1 MHPCTNYS
9 PLQPQSFSITSLTSS
24 IMGEKAAPPAGVAA
38 KTPEGPYLRLNAK
51 WIAIAHGFFALTAFV
66 GALIVGCYLH
76 YEKIVQNASY
86 GYPDEWFPSVLATI
100 GDRYPERSVFQIFIA
115 VTSGPRFLLI
125 FANFFVLYN
134 EGRKKAWTALISGL
148 LRTFTCGGWVYI
160 TSTDDHDA
168 HDVFMISYIVLTI
181 PWTVCMSSLSPKGST
196 VKKGRIFTALTFF
209 GLLVPLVYFFIQHK
223 VHVIAGAYSY
233 YAYIEWSLIFLDVG
247 FDSWSYLDLS
257 NLELRVYG
265 SSVEFAT
272 PEIVKKSEPVSTDDS
287 EISCFS
293 FVINTINS
301 FTFMTSITGM
311 FACVWYFPLWHMGV
325 SGYEAV
331 IVVMFVGPI
340 FVLPLRRL
348 FCAYPFIPRVLAAIT
363 TVGAWKV
370 SDPANRLMTVSAG
383 VGFSAIG
390 FTTDLF
396 NLQNNAVRYTSYFV
410 SLFLG
415 VLLSSAIKYVFSS
428 NNPAWP
434 IMHKE
439 NGGYN
444 EIAFFVTIL
453 AALFT
458 RAPKKLPE
466 THSLKLEGG
475 SFLLSALG
483 LAGYFFSLTLFL
495 SDSSI
500 FVIWSWTG
508 FPVKGPTPLIGGL
521 IHFAAAIA
529 GVITS
534 LKIHPNL
541 LTQPVFPIVGAIGA
555 GVALSLYQ
563 DWIGFAGATVYTFFI
578 ASITPTIAQ
587 SLVGYCPIKL
597 VIVAFLVHIL
607 LCLASVWIVAYAFVP
622 GGPALRERTDLM
634 VAVTIG
640 SVVLGVVNFV
650 LRKTASK
657 ITRIE
662 VVGSKIWRQA
672 LFIITVL
679 VAITTTGFT
688 ARYQSVAPQ
697 PYKPETRSFTAG
709 IWCVHFGL
717 DNDLW
722 ASEIRMSNLLRE
734 AEVDIIGLLETDT
747 ERLIGGN
754 RDFAQRMGEELG
766 MYVDYGPGPNK
777 HTWGAALLS
786 KFPILH
792 SEHHLLPSP
801 VGELAP
807 AIKAT
812 LDIYGEH
819 IDVVVFHSGQEEDP
833 EDRRLQSLYLE
844 NVMAESQNP
853 LVLLSYLVTRPL
865 EGNYFTYSSEKSR
878 MHDIDSTD
886 WDRWCEYIMFRE
898 LKKVAYARISRS
910 TITDTELQIAKFK
923 FLNDDQR
930 LIGQDFIYGNN
941 FISEEQVDPSLRMP
955 SLFRGDGVRGHR
967 YHVFDEPRYFA
978 ETFEQLGLEE

>member
-1 MHPCTNYS
+1 MGATTKEVPEKVAVKDEHPY
-9 PLQPQSFSITSLTSS
+9 IT
-24 IMGEKAAPPAGVAA
+24 
-38 KTPEGPYLRLNAK
+38 LNAK
-51 WIAIAHGFFALTAFV
+51 WIAVAHGVFALTAFL
-66 GALIVGCYLH
+66 GALVVGCYLH
-76 YEKIVQNASY
+76 YEKIVKNASY
-86 GYPDEWFPSVLATI
+86 GYPDEWFPSVSATI

-125 FANFFVLYN
+125 FTNFIALYSQ
-134 EGRKKAWTALISGL
+134 GSKKAWTMLISGL

-168 HDVFMISYIVLTI
+168 HDVFMISYIFLTI
-181 PWTVCMSSLSPKGST
+181 PWTICMSLLSLKDSVAKR
-196 VKKGRIFTALTFF
+196 GRALTATLFF

-233 YAYIEWSLIFLDVG
+233 YAYIEWSLIFLDVA
-247 FDSWSYLDLS
+247 FDSWSYIDFS
-257 NLELRVYG
+257 EIEFRVYG
-265 SSVEFAT
+265 SKLEIAT
-272 PEIVKKSEPVSTDDS
+272 PIANKEIKITSEEDIPFTA
-287 EISCFS
+287 
-293 FVINTINS
+293 FVVNTINS
-301 FTFMTSITGM
+301 FTLMTGITGM

-331 IVVMFVGPI
+331 IIVMFVAPI

-348 FCAYPFIPRVLAAIT
+348 FCAYPFVPRVLAVAL

-370 SDPANRLMTVSAG
+370 SDPANRLITVSVG
-383 VGFSAIG
+383 LGFSVMG
-390 FTTDLF
+390 LTTDLF
-396 NLQNNAVRYTSYFV
+396 NLKNSPKRYTSYFV
-410 SLFLG
+410 ALLLG
-415 VLLSSAIKYVFSS
+415 VLLSSAVKFLFAS

-439 NGGYN
+439 NGGHN
-444 EIAFFVTIL
+444 EIAFFIL
-453 AALFT
+453 MSSALFT
-458 RAPKKLPE
+458 RAPTPLPE
-466 THSLKLEGG
+466 SASLKLEGG
-475 SFLLSALG
+475 SFLLAALG
-483 LAGYFFSLTLFL
+483 LAGYFFSLTCFL

-508 FPVKGPTPLIGGL
+508 FPIKGPTPVIGGL
-521 IHFAAAIA
+521 IHFGAAIA
-529 GVITS
+529 GVIAS
-534 LKIHPNL
+534 IKVHPNIFSL
-541 LTQPVFPIVGAIGA
+541 PIFSLSAAVGSSI
-555 GVALSLYQ
+555 VLCLYQ
-563 DWIGFAGATVYTFFI
+563 DWAGFAASTVYTFFV
-578 ASITPTIAQ
+578 AAITPTVAQ
-587 SLVGYCPIKL
+587 SVIGYCPIRL
-597 VIVAFLVHIL
+597 LTVTFFVHIC

-622 GGPALRERTDLM
+622 GGPLLRERTDLM
-634 VAVTIG
+634 VGFTVFSLI
-640 SVVLGVVNFV
+640 LGIANFV
-650 LRKTASK
+650 LRKTANK
-657 ITRIE
+657 IVRIE
-662 VVGSKIWRQA
+662 VAGSKLLQQA
-672 LFIITVL
+672 LFVITIILAFVS
-679 VAITTTGFT
+679 TGFT
-688 ARYQSVAPQ
+688 KRYQSDSPQ
-697 PYKPETRSFTAG
+697 PYNADTSSFTAG

-786 KFPILH
+786 KFPIIN

-807 AIKAT
+807 AIRAT
-812 LDIYGEH
+812 LDIYGEL

-833 EDRRLQSLYLE
+833 EDRRLQSLYLQD
-844 NVMAESQNP
+844 VMAESKNP
-853 LVLLSYLVTRPL
+853 MVLLSYLVTEPL
-865 EGNYFTYSSEKSR
+865 KGNYYTYSSEKSR

-923 FLNDDQR
+923 FLTEEQRNLGDDF
-930 LIGQDFIYGNN
+930 LYGNH
-941 FISEEQVDPSLRMP
+941 FIHEDEVDSNLRMP

-978 ETFEQLGLEE
+978 ERAEQVRGSED